1 MQQAFEWLFKD
12 ELLDGYILSL
22 TLEQIAIAEILA
34 VMFFVIGVIYNV
46 LTTVVKSRGMQPIN
60 FGEFGRMV
68 VIMFA
73 LGLYIPLIGFPIK
86 VIDLI
91 NQATSPSA
99 NEIIDY
105 SKKLG
110 EHTFENGLIGSLER
124 EFVPDPEDQPV
135 EDDIHVEELTLWD
148 YLGMSLSPASAGAFF
163 MDSIVI
169 TLASVIRVIMQALLK
184 ILSIIM
190 FVFGPYAFVA
200 SILPIWK
207 DKISVWF
214 NSFITIY
221 FCYVVFNILD
231 RILYYNLFKDL
242 FSSMNA
248 LEFTA
253 HQSLVLNIAILI
265 VYLLP
270 FWISGKV
277 VGSSDSGR
285 FLSMFAQV
293 STALT
298 YARLSKVGGFKQLA
312 SISGGSGDGGKS
324 TAGGAAKDAMSTK

>member
-12 ELLDGYILSL
+12 ELLDGYIVSL

-34 VMFFVIGVIYNV
+34 VMFFVIGVVYNV

-60 FGEFGRMV
+60 FGEFGRII

-73 LGLYIPLIGFPIK
+73 LGLYIPLIGFPVK

-91 NQATSPSA
+91 NQATSPSSD
-99 NEIIDY
+99 EIIDY
-105 SKKLG
+105 SLKLG
-110 EHTFENGLIGSLER
+110 EHTYENGLIGSLER

-135 EDDIHVEELTLWD
+135 EDIHVEELTLWD
-148 YLGMSLSPASAGAFF
+148 YLGTALSPASAGAFF
-163 MDSIVI
+163 LDTIVVS
-169 TLASVIRVIMQALLK
+169 LASVVRVIMQALLK
-184 ILSIIM
+184 VLSLIL

-242 FSSMNA
+242 FSSMGGN
-248 LEFTA
+248 EFTA

-270 FWISGKV
+270 FWISSKV

-293 STALT
+293 STAMT
-298 YARLSKVGGFKQLA
+298 YAGLSKVGGFKQLA
-312 SISGGSGDGGKS
+312 SISGGTQASGKS
-324 TAGGAAKDAMSTK
+324 GGVAKDAMSTK